1 MNAETKSKTIAEVE
15 AEKKAVNNDIKLEKV
30 NKKARKQVKNFVL
43 LEYLEKSCKSKKEG
57 TATANAKQFKKLAA
71 DIFQAL
77 EAGYSKKDIHTA
89 LVNNKQLD
97 FSYST
102 FARFVT
108 EFKPKT
114 KKEKS

>member
-1 MNAETKSKTIAEVE
+1 MNSEIKPKTIAEIE
-15 AEKKAVNNDIKLEKV
+15 LVNNDIKLEKV
-30 NKKARKQVKNFVL
+30 NKKARKPIKKFVL
-43 LEYLEKSCKSKKEG
+43 LEYLEESCENKKSG
-57 TATANAKQFKKLAA
+57 TNTANAKQFQKLAS

-77 EAGYSKKDIHTA
+77 DAGYSKKDVHMA
-89 LVNNKQLD
+89 LVKNKQLD